1 MHPYDTR
8 AVPFQVARRFQEER
22 DAAFLRLEE
31 ATARL
36 DQARRVLA
44 EHARERERLQRA
56 IAALEDDR
64 KALSRRVRQLEQAL
78 DEARAELERH
88 RRSDSDPEALARLE
102 ARLAEAATTR
112 RELEAELERHRQ
124 AAERHERERQ
134 ALERRLAELEARLAA
149 AAVDSGGPDA
159 GDCDDAGDAD
169 NGDAD
174 EARAL
179 AERYRRA
186 AQQVGADL
194 ENLRRRLDEERARAR
209 TDERVRRLQG
219 LLRVHDA
226 LARSLEQADDRDNPW
241 VKGNEALLREVQ
253 AELSRAGAEAVGR
266 PGEAFDPRLHEALA
280 TVAPNGH
287 APGTIVHVE
296 QVGYRLPGGELV
308 RPARVI
314 VAADG
319 E

>member
-8 AVPFQVARRFQEER
+8 AVPLHVARQLQEER
-22 DAAFLRLEE
+22 NRAIERLRETR
-31 ATARL
+31 ASL
-36 DQARRVLA
+36 DQARRILA
-44 EHARERERLQRA
+44 KDAAERERLERA
-56 IAALEDDR
+56 IAALEEDR
-64 KALSRRVRQLEQAL
+64 EALSRRVRQLERAL

-88 RRSDSDPEALARLE
+88 RRADGDPEALARLE
-102 ARLAEAATTR
+102 ARLEQAEATR

-124 AAERHERERQ
+124 AAERHERDRQ
-134 ALERRLAELEARLAA
+134 ALERRLAELEARLAEAAGASDDGEA
-149 AAVDSGGPDA
+149 AAG
-159 GDCDDAGDAD
+159 
-169 NGDAD
+169 D
-174 EARAL
+174 EAADDGDLRAL

-186 AQQVGADL
+186 AEQVGADL
-194 ENLRRRLDEERARAR
+194 KNLRRRLDEERARAR
-209 TDERVRRLQG
+209 TDERVRRLRG

-226 LARSLEQADDRDNPW
+226 LARSLEQAGDRDDPW
-241 VKGNEALLREVQ
+241 VKGNEALLREVR

-266 PGEAFDPRLHEALA
+266 PGEPFDPRLHEALA

-287 APGTIVHVE
+287 EPGTIVHVE

-308 RPARVI
+308 RPARVV